1 MQHIPVL
8 LEETLTLLEP
18 ALAESPGALVV
29 DCTVGLGGH
38 AEALLERFPA
48 ARLVAVD
55 RDPQALE
62 LSRQRLERFGDRVSW
77 MEGNFHQLASLWFQA
92 GLAEPRAMLADLGV
106 SSMQLDVA
114 ERGFSFRKDGPL
126 DMRMGSTGITAQ
138 EVVNE
143 YSEAELMRIIRDYG
157 EERRARRIARAIVEE
172 RERGEIVSTGQL
184 RELIGQVKGGGGR
197 DGRVDPATRAFQ
209 ALRIEV
215 NEELS
220 GLEGYL
226 EQAVELLSSEGRLV
240 IISYHSLEDRIVK
253 NSLRQQMK
261 GQVDPVTGRPLA
273 EQRIIEVLTKKP
285 VRPSSAEVAANPRAR
300 SARLRAARKL

>member
-184 RELIGQVKGGGGR
+184 RGLIGQVKGGGGR